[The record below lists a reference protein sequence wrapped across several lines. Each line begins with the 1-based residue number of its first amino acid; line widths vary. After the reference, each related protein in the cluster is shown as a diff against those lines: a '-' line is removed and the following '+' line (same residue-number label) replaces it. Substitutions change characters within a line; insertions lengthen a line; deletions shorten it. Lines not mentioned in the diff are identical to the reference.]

1 MNDIAWSVA
10 LALSSVIMG
19 VASLWALFRPMAT
32 GIARKVAD
40 DLKQNLKTNEFHDVG
55 VQMEQLD
62 DRIERLDVSIN
73 DRMDQQDTRVSARID
88 QLDTRVNARIDQL
101 DRTVNDRMDRLE
113 TRFNDRTDQME
124 GRLDKRI
131 DQLDARLTGAIS
143 EVRTDLGRMHET
155 QGRILEAIRA
165 ISPVGNQG

>member
-1 MNDIAWSVA
+1 MN
-10 LALSSVIMG
+10 
-19 VASLWALFRPMAT
+19 
-32 GIARKVAD
+32 
-40 DLKQNLKTNEFHDVG
+40 
-55 VQMEQLD
+55 
-62 DRIERLDVSIN
+62 
-73 DRMDQQDTRVSARID
+73 
-88 QLDTRVNARIDQL
+88 
-101 DRTVNDRMDRLE
+101 VNDRSDRLE

>member
-1 MNDIAWSVA
+1 MSEMAWSVA
-10 LALSSVIMG
+10 LALSSVVVG

-32 GIARKVAD
+32 GIARDVAD
-40 DLKQNLKTNEFHDVG
+40 DVRRDLKKNDFHEVG
-55 VQMEQLD
+55 V
-62 DRIERLDVSIN
+62 RIDKL
-73 DRMDQQDTRVSARID
+73 DTRVNAQID
-88 QLDTRVNARIDQL
+88 QLDTRVNARIEELETHVNDRIEELDTRVNDRISQL
-101 DRTVNDRMDRLE
+101 DTTVNHRMDRLE
-113 TRFNDRTDQME
+113 TRLDQ
-124 GRLDKRI
+124 RI

>member
-1 MNDIAWSVA
+1 MNEMAWSVA

-62 DRIERLDVSIN
+62 DRI
-73 DRMDQQDTRVSARID
+73 
-88 QLDTRVNARIDQL
+88 
-101 DRTVNDRMDRLE
+101 
-113 TRFNDRTDQME
+113 DQME

-165 ISPVGNQG
+165 ISPVG

>member
-1 MNDIAWSVA
+1 MSEMAWSVA

-32 GIARKVAD
+32 GIARNVAD
-40 DLKQNLKTNEFHDVG
+40 DVRRDLKENDFHEVG
-55 VQMEQLD
+55 VRIDKLD
-62 DRIERLDVSIN
+62 ATVN
-73 DRMDQQDTRVSARID
+73 TRID
-88 QLDTRVNARIDQL
+88 QLDTRVNARISQL
-101 DRTVNDRMDRLE
+101 DTTINARMNRLE
-113 TRFNDRTDQME
+113 TRLDQ
-124 GRLDKRI
+124 RI

-143 EVRTDLGRMHET
+143 EVRTDLGGMHET